1 MTDHH
6 HHDGPTVVETE
17 RDSSAGLIVGV
28 LVALLIVFLIWLF
41 MFGPMNIRGDD
52 VDDNNGDVTNIRE
65 GDEGDTD
72 TDVNIQEP
80 ADDTGGDTGN
90 TGDTGGTSP

>member
-41 MFGPMNIRGDD
+41 MFGPMNVRDD
-52 VDDNNGDVTNIRE
+52 AVDDNNGDVTNIENE
-65 GDEGDTD
+65 GDEGD

-80 ADDTGGDTGN
+80 ADDTGG

>member
-41 MFGPMNIRGDD
+41 LFGPMNIRGGDD
-52 VDDNNGDVTNIRE
+52 VDGNGDVTNIENE

-72 TDVNIQEP
+72 VNIDQP
-80 ADDTGGDTGN
+80 GDTTDDTGGDTGG
-90 TGDTGGTSP
+90 TGDTTSP